1 MRVAASI
8 NPHQPTRGKCH
19 VTVNV
24 HLAGLTEN
32 MTINVLV
39 PRDSD
44 DQEIQ
49 TAAIARAKDFA
60 RQFVSQT

>member
-8 NPHQPTRGKCH
+8 NPDQPTRGKCH
-19 VTVNV
+19 VTVSV

-39 PRDSD
+39 HRDSGE
-44 DQEIQ
+44 QEIL
-49 TAAIARAKDFA
+49 AAGIARAKDFA
-60 RQFVSQT
+60 RRFASQP

>member
-19 VTVNV
+19 VTVSV

-32 MTINVLV
+32 MTINVVV
-39 PRDSD
+39 PRDD
-44 DQEIQ
+44 DGVQE
-49 TAAIARAKDFA
+49 AALARAKDFA
-60 RQFVSQT
+60 RQFASQT